1 MVTMPDR
8 TATAKPHEIAGD
20 RLIEMAQKKAAAPP
34 PKPPAD
40 ELSLAELKKPRS
52 GLLQSLGKLKPLL
65 PILSGG
71 LRMVDHGAVQ
81 ALAHLLNVASGAG
94 ASQMAV
100 QEELHQG
107 LEEIQTSHRE
117 LHLQVQDQTVEM
129 QRIKDQITLL
139 RQTIERNDTEHAELV
154 DNVRSLRNLVRF
166 VGAGLAI
173 LLVILIA
180 LTAVLLTRHH
190 S

>member
-8 TATAKPHEIAGD
+8 TANAKPHEVAGD
-20 RLIEMAQKKAAAPP
+20 RLIEIAQKKSPTP
-34 PKPPAD
+34 EPKPPA
-40 ELSLAELKKPRS
+40 EEISLAEVKKPRP

-65 PILSGG
+65 PILSGS

-81 ALAHLLNVASGAG
+81 ALAHLLHLASGAS
-94 ASQMAV
+94 ASQTAA
-100 QEELHQG
+100 QEELHQAIA
-107 LEEIQTSHRE
+107 EIQSGHRE

-139 RQTIERNDTEHAELV
+139 RQSTERNATEHAELV
-154 DNVRSLRNLVRF
+154 ENVRSLSNLVRII
-166 VGAGLAI
+166 GAGLAI
-173 LLVILIA
+173 LLVILIT

-190 S
+190 